1 MSVTLRQARLGLG
14 EWRWPQTLRDFRNSK
29 LQNFDKTETYGG
41 SAIGNVAAVFCSRNS
56 GAIGVG
62 EMILFYNPKATR
74 PRNRR
79 FPLSILSLAAVVE
92 GKEEYEIV
100 DGNLDPHPTETLLAF
115 LKGHRVDLLA
125 VTVMPGPQTVGAVAS
140 CREIRSR
147 FPELP
152 IVWGG
157 YFASNYTATALNAN
171 YVDYAVRGQGE
182 QTFLELL
189 EVIRGQRD
197 AKDVAGLSFK
207 MPDGTVRN
215 NPERP
220 MRGLDD
226 FPSYPYH
233 RLPAEQ
239 YLLPTFLGRRTAVH
253 QASLGCPYRCN
264 FCGVVTF
271 SGSRQKMESPSRTE
285 GMLRHLVKAY
295 GVDAV
300 QFYDNNFFLREDHT
314 RELAE
319 RLTPLNLRWWCEGR
333 ADIMMK
339 YSDAT
344 LKALRRAG
352 CTMIFFGAESG
363 SNAILKQMNKD
374 LRAEDTLAL
383 ASRIRRFGIIPEFS
397 IIFGN
402 PKDPEGDTRD
412 CIGFIRQLKRLNP
425 DAEIIVEHYTPV
437 PQRARMYGEVEDKV
451 QFPTTPDEWATDPW
465 QRFATQKDPQT
476 PWLRPTTKQLID
488 NFELVVSSRWPTVQ
502 DIRLPNWGRLA
513 LKALSSWRYRLGVY
527 GAPLELKWMQQVIE
541 LRKPKAESL

>member
-1 MSVTLRQARLGLG
+1 
-14 EWRWPQTLRDFRNSK
+14 
-29 LQNFDKTETYGG
+29 
-41 SAIGNVAAVFCSRNS
+41 
-56 GAIGVG
+56 
-62 EMILFYNPKATR
+62 MILFYNPKATR

-79 FPLSILSLAAVVE
+79 LPLSVLAIAAVVE
-92 GKEEYEIV
+92 GKEEFAIV
-100 DGNLDPHPTETLLAF
+100 DGNLDPHPTESLVALI
-115 LKGHRVDLLA
+115 KERPVELLA

-147 FPELP
+147 FPQLP

-157 YFASNYTATALNAN
+157 YFASNYTATALNAG

-189 EVIRGQRD
+189 DALRGHRD
-197 AKDVAGLSFK
+197 VKDIAGLSFK
-207 MPDGTVRN
+207 NPDGSAQH
-215 NPERP
+215 NPERL
-220 MRGLDD
+220 MRSLDD
-226 FPSYPYH
+226 FPEYPYQC
-233 RLPAEQ
+233 LPVDR

-253 QASLGCPYRCN
+253 QASIGCPYRCN

-271 SGSRQKMESPSRTE
+271 SGSRQKMESPARTE
-285 GMLRHLVKAY
+285 ATLRHLVDSY

-314 RELAE
+314 RELAD
-319 RLTPLNLRWWCEGR
+319 RLQPLHLRWWCEGR

-339 YSDAT
+339 YSDST
-344 LKALRRAG
+344 FEALHRAG

-363 SNAILKQMNKD
+363 SNAILKEMNKD

-402 PKDPEGDTRD
+402 PKDPEGDTRE

-425 DAEIIVEHYTPV
+425 HAEIIVEHYTPV
-437 PQRARMYGEVEDKV
+437 PQRARMYGEVEDQI
-451 QFPTTPDEWATDPW
+451 QFPTTPDEWATERW

-476 PWLRPTTKQLID
+476 PWLRPPTKKLID

-502 DIRLPNWGRLA
+502 DIRLPDWGRLA
-513 LKALSSWRYRLGVY
+513 LKAMSSWRYRLGIY
-527 GAPLELKWMQQVIE
+527 GAPLELKWMQQFIE